1 MTTTRSI
8 PFDQLRT
15 ILEHKFRFRHIKNA
29 KSAKG
34 FFVKLERC
42 PLPIYN
48 DNVEY
53 TGSEVMEMLGKLDDW
68 EKTISECREGL
79 YDFLEREIRKQQG
92 QPLAADNVARPH
104 ADRGGDRQPHSNENR
119 KPEFHPRGQQP
130 RRHPPR
136 STPNRGDRD
145 GNR

>member
-1 MTTTRSI
+1 MPETLLCLEIGDNMTSRSI

-53 TGSEVMEMLGKLDDW
+53 TGSEVMEMLSKLDDW
-68 EKTISECREGL
+68 EKIIAECREGL
-79 YDFLEREIRKQQG
+79 YDFLEREIKKQQRPPSAAILQDEG
-92 QPLAADNVARPH
+92 HRQPLT
-104 ADRGGDRQPHSNENR
+104 NENR
-119 KPEFHPRGQQP
+119 KPEFHPRGQ
-130 RRHPPR
+130 RRFPGR
-136 STPNRGDRD
+136 E